1 MRLDSKVAIVTGGG
15 AGFGAGI
22 AKRFAEEGA
31 KVVVNDIAEADGER
45 VVAEIGR
52 AGGEA
57 VFVQA
62 DVASEADMGRLV
74 AAALASYDGLD
85 IMVNNAGVAQVA
97 GPMEAVSE
105 ADFDRIFAVN
115 VKSIYWSA
123 KHTVPHFRAQGG
135 GVIINTSSTA
145 AISPRPGLV
154 WYNGSKGAVDTITKA
169 MAIELAGDRIRVNAV
184 NPVAGDTQM
193 LGQFM
198 GGQATPELREKF
210 IASIPLGRL
219 SMPLDIANAAL
230 FLASDEAS
238 MLTGVCLPVDG
249 GRTI

>member
-1 MRLDSKVAIVTGGG
+1 MRLKDKVAIVTGAG
-15 AGFGAGI
+15 AGFGGGI

-31 KVVVNDIAEADGER
+31 KLVVNDLAAEDGDK
-45 VVAEIGR
+45 VTAEITA

-57 VFVQA
+57 IFVHA
-62 DVASEADMGRLV
+62 DVTSDEDMGRLV
-74 AAALASYDGLD
+74 SAALERFGSLD
-85 IMVNNAGVAQVA
+85 IMVNNAGVPQVS
-97 GPMEAVSE
+97 GPMEEVSE

-123 KHTVPHFRAQGG
+123 RHTVPHFRARGG

-145 AISPRPGLV
+145 AISPRPNLV

-169 MAIELAGDRIRVNAV
+169 MAIELAPHGVRVNAV

-198 GGQATPELREKF
+198 GGQVTPEMREKF
-210 IASIPLGRL
+210 LATIPLGRFSL
-219 SMPLDIANAAL
+219 PTDIANAAL
-230 FLASDEAS
+230 FLASDEAE
-238 MLTGVCLPVDG
+238 MVTGLCLPVDG
-249 GRTI
+249 GRLI